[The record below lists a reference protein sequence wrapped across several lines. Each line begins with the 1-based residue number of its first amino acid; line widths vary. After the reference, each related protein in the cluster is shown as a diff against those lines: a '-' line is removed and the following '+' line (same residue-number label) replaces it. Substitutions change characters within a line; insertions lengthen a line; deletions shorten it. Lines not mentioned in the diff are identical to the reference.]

1 MIRRQR
7 EASKLATCR
16 IAYEEVGVLDTE
28 DDEAIAGGNR
38 LIEGDVIAYV
48 VLTDCG
54 IQMKG
59 PLGNK
64 SGNGLKLVGGGHPW
78 PMVEASDV

>member
-7 EASKLATCR
+7 EASILATSR

-28 DDEAIAGGNR
+28 DEKAIAGGNR
-38 LIEGDVIAYV
+38 LIEGDVMAYV
-48 VLTDCG
+48 VVTDCG

-59 PLGNK
+59 ALGSK
-64 SGNGLKLVGGGHPW
+64 SGDGLELVGGGHPW
-78 PMVEASDV
+78 PWVEASDV